1 MYYYVYLLESLK
13 DKSWYIGFTTN
24 LKRRLTEHNLQK
36 SKATKPKSPYR
47 LIYCEVYR
55 NKRDAQG
62 RERFLKSGSGR
73 KFLKR
78 QLKNYLQE

>member
-13 DKSWYIGFTTN
+13 DKSWYIGFTIN

-36 SKATKPKSPYR
+36 SKATKPKIPYR

-55 NKRDAQG
+55 DKRDAKG
-62 RERFLKSGSGR
+62 REKFLKSGSGR
-73 KFLKR
+73 KFLRR
-78 QLKNYLQE
+78 QIKNYLQE